1 MSDFRTDSFES
12 GMNSDRVN
20 LPLLESRVI
29 PDNHG
34 CNPRQGDRKMDSIAA
49 LCHELNE
56 LVRQGCQ
63 YPPQHPQQRK
73 IMDQIVRKI
82 EQSRQLYLKRTPEN
96 AQHYPDALQQT
107 WLYFSKNLYQTYDP
121 NFPGSCLIPWLR
133 TYLEKRLLE
142 FNIGDC
148 TRTTD
153 PETGQRKRR
162 KISYAQ
168 PVADSEGNLVNPLDF
183 IPAQGDPQPLLN
195 DTLDWVTTDPSG
207 ILQQVTMR
215 DRQDITAQV
224 VLKLLLP
231 PDCLNQTE
239 IAKHLH
245 LPQPSSIQTFYKK
258 SLRLLLEYWELD
270 DPQIQEILA
279 PKKTSK
285 KQPGGES

>member
-1 MSDFRTDSFES
+1 MSDFRIDSFES
-12 GMNSDRVN
+12 GMNGDRVN
-20 LPLLESRVI
+20 LPLPESPI
-29 PDNHG
+29 IADNHP
-34 CNPRQGDRKMDSIAA
+34 CTPRQRDRNMDSIAA
-49 LCHELNE
+49 LCNELNE

-63 YPPQHPQQRK
+63 YPPEHLQRRK

-82 EQSRQLYLKRTPEN
+82 EQSGKLYLKRTPEN
-96 AQHYPDALQQT
+96 SLDYPDALQQT
-107 WLYFSKNLYQTYDP
+107 WLYFSHNLYQTYDP
-121 NFPGSCLIPWLR
+121 DRPGSCLIPWLWE
-133 TYLEKRLLE
+133 YLKKRLLDIA
-142 FNIGDC
+142 IGDC

-162 KISYAQ
+162 KIFYAP
-168 PVADSEGNLVNPLDF
+168 PVADSEGNFINPLDF
-183 IPAQGDPQPLLN
+183 IPAPDDPQPLL
-195 DTLDWVTTDPSG
+195 DRTLDWVNTDPSG
-207 ILQQVTMR
+207 ILQGVTMR

-258 SLRLLLEYWELD
+258 CLRLLLEYWELD
-270 DPQIQEILA
+270 EPQIQAIL
-279 PKKTSK
+279 PSKKPTQ